1 MFSLRTFKKEWHM
14 DKKIDDKQLAA
25 LEQERNEALAR
36 VVKRVQESKKVE
48 KGEAY
53 HSSHSSS
60 GSRTHQSVV
69 SA

>member
-1 MFSLRTFKKEWHM
+1 MS
-14 DKKIDDKQLAA
+14 KKIDEKQLAA

-36 VVKRVQESKKVE
+36 VIKRVQDSKDLLT
-48 KGEAY
+48 GGAY

-69 SA
+69 TA

>member
-1 MFSLRTFKKEWHM
+1 M

-36 VVKRVQESKKVE
+36 VVKRVQESKNVE
-48 KGEAY
+48 LGEAS
-53 HSSHSSS
+53 HSSHSS
-60 GSRTHQSVV
+60 GNGRTHQSYV